1 MDWVEIE
8 KATKEEAEAE
18 AMRLLGVESLDG
30 LEIQE
35 MKVTRKFLGMGGKTY
50 KIRARLK
57 ESAQEPEE
65 AAMEHY
71 GQGEEIEQEEYT
83 PEPEEEA
90 AEAPEEAPERPAAPE
105 TPPDEV
111 VTMDSKFRPWVN
123 EGPAGVVIPRKGRG
137 YGRRLYNPEPFTE
150 EEAAAPKV
158 MEKRAPARPRE
169 EEEEEREEEFVP
181 PVFEDAEDSP
191 VSEET
196 RRKAVEFI
204 QQILE
209 DMGIDGETRGYRLA
223 DRLMI
228 QIKSDSGGLLIG
240 RKGETLEAMQYLL
253 DIIIN
258 RQLEHRV
265 RVVLD
270 AENYREKRKLAVFQK
285 AKRAADDAV
294 RTRRPYPLAP
304 MNPAERRLVHLALA
318 DDPRVETR
326 SEGEG
331 ARRRVVIHPS
341 GAASRGKPPARRG
354 KGFKPR
360 RGGGGRR

>member
-18 AMRLLGVESLDG
+18 AMRLLGAESLDG
-30 LEIQE
+30 IEIQE

-50 KIRARLK
+50 KIKARLK
-57 ESAQEPEE
+57 EAAPPREE
-65 AAMEHY
+65 DEA
-71 GQGEEIEQEEYT
+71 GEEEPREEREEEYAAV
-83 PEPEEEA
+83 PERREEEM
-90 AEAPEEAPERPAAPE
+90 ERPAAPE

-111 VTMDSKFRPWVN
+111 VTMDSKFRPWVT
-123 EGPAGVVIPRKGRG
+123 EGPAGVVMPRKGRG
-137 YGRRLYNPEPFTE
+137 YGRRLYNPEPFAGEE
-150 EEAAAPKV
+150 EEAAAP
-158 MEKRAPARPRE
+158 ETPTRAPARARE
-169 EEEEEREEEFVP
+169 EEEAREEDFVP

-204 QQILE
+204 RQVLH
-209 DMGIDGETRGYRLA
+209 DMGIEGEARGYRLA

-253 DIIIN
+253 DIIVN

-265 RVVLD
+265 RIVLD
-270 AENYREKRKLAVFQK
+270 AENYRERRKMAVFQK
-285 AKRAADDAV
+285 AKRAAADAV